1 MTARVANARGGG
13 TAAQIAEP
21 EAIALFS
28 RGTFSQARQRRI
40 SAYIQR
46 FKQAGLWSKIAGLW
60 FVAAE
65 SQAQALLNW
74 ADPSGAG
81 DLWIG
86 GMPTF
91 TAEKGFSTLSVTT
104 FVTGPFVPTPAD
116 GDDWSFVFAGL
127 INGTL
132 TTSSDSAAQR
142 ILVDMI
148 GTGGGPSNVAL
159 LAMQNSPTR
168 MDLINA
174 SRSTERLSLLKTTSY
189 AIAGETEYASTLGTS
204 SSFSGLTAV
213 GFRVP
218 GPGVRA
224 GVLTRWCG
232 SAILKGGMTQ
242 AQRHAF
248 MRIWDAL
255 VAESGCLE

>member
-13 TAAQIAEP
+13 TVAQIAEP

-28 RGTFSQARQRRI
+28 RGSFSQARQRRI
-40 SAYIQR
+40 SAYIRR
-46 FKQAGLWSKIAGLW
+46 FKQAGLWGKIAGFW

-91 TAEKGFSTLSVTT
+91 TADKGFSALSVTT

-116 GDDWSFVFAGL
+116 GEDWSFVFSGL

-132 TTSSDSAAQR
+132 TTSSSAQR
-142 ILVDMI
+142 ILVDMV
-148 GTGGGPSNVAL
+148 GAGGGPSNVPL
-159 LAMQNSPTR
+159 LSMQTSPMR
-168 MDLINA
+168 MDQITA
-174 SRSTERLSLLKTTSY
+174 SRANERLSLLKTRYY
-189 AIAGETEYASTLGTS
+189 AISGETEFGSTLLPST
-204 SSFSGLTAV
+204 SFSNLDAV

-218 GPGVRA
+218 GPGSL
-224 GVLTRWCG
+224 GGLLTRWCG
-232 SAILKGGMTQ
+232 SAILKGGMTEVQ
-242 AQRHAF
+242 LHAF

>member
-1 MTARVANARGGG
+1 MTARVANARGSG
-13 TAAQIAEP
+13 TVAQIAEP

-40 SAYIQR
+40 SAYIRR
-46 FKQAGLWSKIAGLW
+46 FKQAGLWGKIAGLW

-74 ADPSGAG
+74 VDASGAG
-81 DLWIG
+81 DLSTS
-86 GMPTF
+86 GMVTF
-91 TAEKGFSTLSVTT
+91 TADKGFSTLTVTT
-104 FVTGPFVPTPAD
+104 FVSGPFVPTPAE
-116 GDDWSFVFAGL
+116 GEDWSIVFSGL
-127 INGTL
+127 INGSL
-132 TTSSDSAAQR
+132 TTSGDSNAQR
-142 ILVDMI
+142 ILVDMV
-148 GTGGGPSNVAL
+148 GSGGGPSNVAL

-168 MDLINA
+168 MDLIGA
-174 SRSTERLSLLKTTSY
+174 SRTTERLSLLKTTSY
-189 AIAGETEYASTLGTS
+189 AISGETEYGSALGNST
-204 SSFSGLTAV
+204 SFSNLNAV

-218 GPGVRA
+218 GPGART

>member
-13 TAAQIAEP
+13 TVAQITEP

-28 RGTFSQARQRRI
+28 RGSFSQARQRRI
-40 SAYIQR
+40 SAYIRR
-46 FKQAGLWSKIAGLW
+46 FKQAGLWGEIAGLW

-65 SQAQALLNW
+65 SEAQALLNW
-74 ADPSGAG
+74 ADASGAG
-81 DLWIG
+81 DLSISG
-86 GMPTF
+86 AVTF
-91 TAEKGFSTLSVTT
+91 TADKGFSALSPTS
-104 FVTGPFVPTPAD
+104 FVSGPFVPTPAD

-127 INGTL
+127 INGSL

-142 ILVDMI
+142 ILIDAAESR
-148 GTGGGPSNVAL
+148 GHLNVGML
-159 LAMQNSPTR
+159 SMQNQPTR
-168 MDLINA
+168 MDRIGVGRA
-174 SRSTERLSLLKTTSY
+174 VERLSLLKTTGY
-189 AIAGETEYASTLGTS
+189 AICGETEYESSLNTS
-204 SSFSGLTAV
+204 STYSGFGATL
-213 GFRVP
+213 FRVP
-218 GPGVRA
+218 GAVSRT
-224 GVLTRWCG
+224 GVLSRWCG

>member
-13 TAAQIAEP
+13 TVAQIAEP

-40 SAYIQR
+40 SAYIRR
-46 FKQAGLWSKIAGLW
+46 FKQAGLWGKIAGFW

-74 ADPSGAG
+74 VDASGAG
-81 DLWIG
+81 DLSIG

-91 TAEKGFSTLSVTT
+91 TAEKGFSALSVTT

-116 GDDWSFVFAGL
+116 GNDWSFVFSGL
-127 INGTL
+127 INGSL
-132 TTSSDSAAQR
+132 TTSSDSAAER
-142 ILVDMI
+142 ILVDA
-148 GTGGGPSNVAL
+148 GEAGGWFNVGML
-159 LAMQNSPTR
+159 TMQNTPTR
-168 MDLINA
+168 MDLIGA
-174 SRSTERLSLLKTTSY
+174 SRSVERLSLLKTPGY
-189 AIAGETEYASTLGTS
+189 AISGESEYGS
-204 SSFSGLTAV
+204 SLNPSSVYSGFNATR
-213 GFRVP
+213 FRVP
-218 GPGVRA
+218 GSGTRA

-232 SAILKGGMTQ
+232 SAILKGNMTQ